1 MERYQKVEESKK
13 ALIVNNFIGGI
24 SWALGA
30 TVGLA
35 IVVAILGVIV
45 KNINLVP
52 YIGNFVSNILS
63 FVIAKNPNLLVK

>member
-13 ALIVNNFIGGI
+13 ALMVHHFIGGI

>member
-13 ALIVNNFIGGI
+13 ELIINNFIGGI

-35 IVVAILGVIV
+35 IVVAILGIVV
-45 KNINLVP
+45 KNINFVP
-52 YIGNFVSNILS
+52 IVGNFVANVLS
-63 FVIAKNPNLLVK
+63 FVITKNPNLSIK

>member
-1 MERYQKVEESKK
+1 MEKYKKVEESKK
-13 ALIVNNFIGGI
+13 DLIINNFIGGV

-35 IVVAILGVIV
+35 IVVTILGIII

-52 YIGNFVSNILS
+52 YVGNFVSNVLS
-63 FVIAKNPNLLVK
+63 FVLAKNPNLIIK